1 MYLGRGH
8 LTSLIDFV
16 EKAASPVCP
25 WPVCPWPV
33 CPLACSTFRP
43 LFCQLQHPSPPKSVL
58 RSVAPV
64 ASATREQFHD
74 LSFSPQETSASFCS
88 KLEKLLGF
96 PHCWQRPS
104 GALRTGLSC
113 VQPAH
118 LVTQTLVLSFLP
130 KRLSPFA
137 AKVSCG
143 ISKRVTLTPLNVSI
157 LPSSLPSFSVLGI
170 EPRAL

>member
-1 MYLGRGH
+1 MRR
-8 LTSLIDFV
+8 
-16 EKAASPVCP
+16 SPALSAP
-25 WPVCPWPV
+25 WPES
-33 CPLACSTFRP
+33 CSTFRP
-43 LFCQLQHPSPPKSVL
+43 LFCQLQHPSSRKSVL

-74 LSFSPQETSASFCS
+74 LSFSPQETSDSFCS

-96 PHCWQRPS
+96 PHCWQGPS
-104 GALRTGLSC
+104 SALRTGLSC
-113 VQPAH
+113 VQQSH

-130 KRLSPFA
+130 KCLSCFA
-137 AKVSCG
+137 AKVSSG
-143 ISKRVTLTPLNVSI
+143 ISKKMTLIPLNVSI